1 MQFSLIDRWLPVRLG
16 RPYRRLLISS
26 WITNVGD
33 GIGLAAGPLLIAS
46 LTRDPFLVALA
57 PTLRQLP
64 WLIFGL
70 YAGVLADRLD
80 RRRIIIVANIC
91 RAITGSVLVIAL
103 ALDRVSIP
111 LVLAVVFISGVAE
124 TFADTTGSTLVPM
137 LVESEDIGLANAR
150 LLAGHTTLNQLVGP
164 PLGALLFAIG
174 MIHPFALETLGLLVA
189 LTIFR
194 GVRLP
199 PHGQAKDERSHA
211 LRDIAEGCRWLWGHA
226 AVRTL
231 AVVIFS
237 FNITWA
243 AAWSVLVLYAQDR
256 LGMSEVGF
264 GLLTTASAI
273 GGLLAIVCFD
283 WFDRRFSAATL
294 MKGCL
299 VTEVLGHA
307 VFALA
312 WRPWQALAM
321 MVVFGFYAYLWWTV
335 SMTVRQRAVP
345 EQFQGRVSSVY
356 LVGVFGGMVIGS
368 ALGGAIARQWGV
380 VAPFWFAFVTTA
392 IILAV
397 IWRTLPQIAGGGQGH
412 TAPHGSATADLSD
425 QIEGSK

>member
-1 MQFSLIDRWLPVRLG
+1 MPTSPVLSRLIERVVPARLG
-16 RPYRRLLISS
+16 RPYRHLLVSS
-26 WITNVGD
+26 TITNIGD
-33 GIGLAAGPLLIAS
+33 GIGLAAGPLLIAA

-57 PTLRQLP
+57 PTLRLLP

-80 RRRIIIVANIC
+80 RRWLMITANLG
-91 RAITGSVLVIAL
+91 RLLAGGVLVAAL

-111 LVLAVVFISGVAE
+111 LVLAVVFVSGIAE
-124 TFADTTGSTLVPM
+124 TFADTAGSTLVPM
-137 LVESEDIGLANAR
+137 LVDNEDIGLANAR

-164 PLGALLFAIG
+164 PLGAFLFAVG
-174 MIHPFALETLGLLVA
+174 MIYPFAAELVGLA
-189 LTIFR
+189 LALAIFGR
-194 GVRLP
+194 IKLP
-199 PHGQAKDERSHA
+199 PHGQAKHERSHA
-211 LRDIAEGCRWLWGHA
+211 LADIAEGWRWLWGHA
-226 AVRTL
+226 PVRTL
-231 AVVIFS
+231 AIVIFA

-243 AAWSVLVLYAQDR
+243 AAWSVLVLYAQDH

-264 GLLTTASAI
+264 GLLTTAAAI
-273 GGLLAIVCFD
+273 GGLLAIGCYD
-283 WFDRRFSAATL
+283 WLESRFSAATM

-299 VTEVLGHA
+299 LTEVLGHA

-312 WRPWQALAM
+312 WRPWQALLM

-345 EQFQGRVSSVY
+345 ENFQGRVASVY

-380 VAPFWFAFVTTA
+380 IAPFWFAFVTTA
-392 IILAV
+392 MILAV
-397 IWRTLPQIAGGGQGH
+397 IWRILPQIAGGGEGH
-412 TAPHGSATADLSD
+412 TAPHGSATAVP
-425 QIEGSK
+425 